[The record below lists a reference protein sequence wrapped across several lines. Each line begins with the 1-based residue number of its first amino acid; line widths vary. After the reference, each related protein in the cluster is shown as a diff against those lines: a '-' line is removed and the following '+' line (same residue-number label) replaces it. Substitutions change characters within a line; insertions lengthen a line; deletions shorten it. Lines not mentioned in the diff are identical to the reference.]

1 MSITERPMK
10 ITDLKL
16 KNRVTVIEDNAD
28 LLQLVTLILKNAG
41 YNVVAKSN
49 GSGLLTSGEGM
60 TDLYLIDSDL
70 GSVSGLDLCRAI
82 KEATR
87 EVAPKIIMVSAN
99 PDLRALAME
108 ACADDTLSKPF
119 NTKELLRKVSEYLPI
134 EK

>member
-1 MSITERPMK
+1 MAITERPLK
-10 ITDLKL
+10 ITDLKI

-41 YNVVAKSN
+41 YNVVSRSN
-49 GSGLLTSGEGM
+49 GAGLLTSQEGM
-60 TDLYLIDSDL
+60 ADLYLIDSNL
-70 GSVSGLDLCRAI
+70 GGASGLDLCRAI
-82 KEATR
+82 KEAAR

-108 ACADDTLSKPF
+108 ACADDTLPKPF